1 MHEPTADCPAWIRAD
16 DARTEQ
22 IFREVVAACIAQDK
36 LNRTLPNSWQQQTLN
51 ISDRD

>member
-16 DARTEQ
+16 DAETEQ
-22 IFREVVAACIAQDK
+22 LFRDVVAACIAQDK
-36 LNRTLPNSWQQQTLN
+36 PNRTLLNSWQYETLN